1 MKNEGNVV
9 VDIGN
14 SKIKTAIFEGERLVA
29 RYTANQLEE
38 VFQQYD
44 KPGYRWIFSSVG
56 EDPTV
61 HSQISALPDH
71 LILTQDTPLPIVLD
85 YHTPETLGVDRI
97 AASVGAF
104 HLYKKDCLVI
114 DAGTCI
120 TYDLVDKTGVYR
132 GGAIAPGLRMRM
144 KAMAHFT
151 RRLPDV
157 STEWEEIP
165 IRTQG
170 KTTRECLVT
179 GAFDGV
185 VHEMDGF
192 IEAFLKEYKDLAVIL
207 TGGDANYFESKLKAP
222 IFADFDLVLTGLNT
236 ILNYNK

>member
-1 MKNEGNVV
+1 MENESNVV

-14 SKIKTAIFEGERLVA
+14 SKIKTAIFEGERLVSRFA
-29 RYTANQLEE
+29 ADHLEE
-38 VFQQYD
+38 VFQHYN
-44 KPGYRWIFSSVG
+44 KASYRWIFSSVG
-56 EDPTV
+56 DDPSA
-61 HSQISALPDH
+61 HSRISALKDH
-71 LILTQDTPLPIVLD
+71 LILSRDTPLPISLD
-85 YHTPETLGVDRI
+85 YQTPETLGVDRI

-104 HLYKKDCLVI
+104 HLYKKSCLVI

-132 GGAIAPGLRMRM
+132 GGAIAPGLKMRM
-144 KAMAHFT
+144 KAMSHFT
-151 RRLPDV
+151 KRLPDV
-157 STEWEEIP
+157 SAEWEEIP
-165 IRTQG
+165 LKTQG

-192 IEAFLKEYKDLAVIL
+192 IEAFLKEYEDLAVIL